1 VEIAVHNLLNHDFAL
16 LATTATPLS
25 NLVLRLRS
33 SGQLMKEYG
42 HEGIRVFSSMT
53 LQFALQL
60 SVVSETPPTAELSGD
75 VIKDA
80 DVRAQ
85 FNRTEHALM
94 IGFLDHYCLLLS
106 YYFEDY
112 HRAAKHAQATDNF
125 PKVAVCH
132 FFVPVNAFFRGL
144 TSLALAHRAA
154 AAAATHRR
162 RERSG
167 HIKNAAKIAKQ
178 MKAWTE
184 SGNPN
189 CIHMLQLLEAELAA
203 AKSLS
208 SHGGGTTTSRGGD
221 SSEASRAR
229 QLYLVAIGSASR
241 NAYLNDKALAHEL
254 AFKFHL
260 RCSGPED
267 HFWAENHYKDAL
279 QAYGDWNA
287 HAKARHLADKYG
299 HHFASA
305 AAGAAAGTDGG
316 VSAMLLLPD
325 SADES

>member
-1 VEIAVHNLLNHDFAL
+1 MHNLLNHDFAL

-33 SGQLMKEYG
+33 SGQLMQEYG

-60 SVVSETPPTAELSGD
+60 SVVSDAPLSELSGD

-94 IGFLDHYCLLLS
+94 IGFLDHYSLLLS

-112 HRAAKHAQATDNF
+112 DRAVKYAQATDDF

-144 TSLALAHRAA
+144 TSLALAHRSQN
-154 AAAATHRR
+154 R
-162 RERSG
+162 RERSS
-167 HIKNAAKIAKQ
+167 HLNNASRIAKQ

-184 SGNPN
+184 AGNPN

-203 AKSLS
+203 SKLLLS
-208 SHGGGTTTSRGGD
+208 HDSVPPTTSRGGD

-287 HAKARHLADKYG
+287 HNKARQLADRYG
-299 HHFASA
+299 HRFA
-305 AAGAAAGTDGG
+305 AASGSAVGDGT
-316 VSAMLLLPD
+316 SAMLLRGGIDD
-325 SADES
+325 S